1 MIDAGIEFGPGT
13 VYGSALIKVGQAQQR
28 LGQSE
33 REFVNGAYRGF
44 VEPLRKFLDEDM
56 RSIMK
61 ERKVLEQKRLDLDM
75 CKNRLRKAKTME
87 AQNNVRLPQNGS
99 IPNPHNQFAL
109 INLLSMT
116 FTNQPNN
123 LTNMICSAYPVSR
136 FSRPGNLID
145 LPLIVL
151 ILTLIITTHTTTN

>member
-33 REFVNGAYRGF
+33 RDFVTGAYKGF

-56 RSIMK
+56 KTIMK
-61 ERKVLEQKRLDLDM
+61 ERKILEQKRLDLDM

-87 AQNNVRLPQNGS
+87 AQNNAEQELRRAQEDFERQVEITRLLFGGNEQRPCQSRTLFKRLCGS
-99 IPNPHNQFAL
+99 RDLIP
-109 INLLSMT
+109 
-116 FTNQPNN
+116 
-123 LTNMICSAYPVSR
+123 YPV
-136 FSRPGNLID
+136 P
-145 LPLIVL
+145 
-151 ILTLIITTHTTTN
+151 